1 MTNKTDAIERQVF
14 MDSIDNDKFLNEAL
28 PTYFEL
34 ETIEQIEAIT
44 DKVRYRMLLLVTEK
58 AMTSAQLARA
68 LNITRQRAYYHLKVL
83 EKNKIVH
90 LVGTKLVGEMLE
102 KYYRAYGFIH
112 SYTALVNRYYQTET
126 QPEIN
131 RLLKAVN
138 NFVLTLVNEARDYVL
153 QDDFFEYFQL
163 SYQFDSPYLL
173 TPQQAQ
179 TLRTEIITLC
189 KRYLEID
196 HQNRLSENRESF
208 IRLRNSVFLSPVPKE
223 FTNILNSPGSPQDS

>member
-1 MTNKTDAIERQVF
+1 MDMTG
-14 MDSIDNDKFLNEAL
+14 DNKFLDEAL

-34 ETIEQIEAIT
+34 ESVEQIEAIT
-44 DKVRYRMLLLVTEK
+44 IQVRYRMLVLLTEK

-90 LVGTKLVGEMLE
+90 LVGTQLVGEMLE

-112 SYTALVNRYYQTET
+112 SYHALVNRYYQTEP
-126 QPEIN
+126 QSEIN
-131 RLLKAVN
+131 RLLKAIN
-138 NFVLTLVNEARDYVL
+138 NFVLTLVNEARDNVL
-153 QDDFFEYFQL
+153 QDDFFEHFQL

-179 TLRTEIITLC
+179 TLRSEMISLC
-189 KRYLEID
+189 NHYLAID
-196 HQNRLSENRESF
+196 HQNRLSEDRGSF
-208 IRLRNSVFLSPVPKE
+208 IRLRNSVFLNPVPKE
-223 FTNILNSPGSPQDS
+223 FTNILNSPDFPEDA

>member
-1 MTNKTDAIERQVF
+1 
-14 MDSIDNDKFLNEAL
+14 MDTSGDHKFLDEAL

-34 ETIEQIEAIT
+34 ENVEQIEAIT
-44 DKVRYRMLLLVTEK
+44 DKIRYRMLILITEK

-83 EKNKIVH
+83 EKNKIVR
-90 LVGTKLVGEMLE
+90 LVGTQLVGEMLE

-138 NFVLTLVNEARDYVL
+138 NFVITLLNEARDNVL
-153 QDDFFEYFQL
+153 QDDFLEHFQL

-179 TLRTEIITLC
+179 TLRSEIVSLC

-196 HQNRLSENRESF
+196 HQNRLSKNREPYV
-208 IRLRNSVFLSPVPKE
+208 RLRNSVFLSPVPKE
-223 FTNILNSPGSPQDS
+223 FTNILNSPDLPLDS

>member
-1 MTNKTDAIERQVF
+1 
-14 MDSIDNDKFLNEAL
+14 MDSPGDTNFLDTAL
-28 PTYFEL
+28 PTYYEL
-34 ETIEQIEAIT
+34 KNIEQIEAIT
-44 DKVRYRMLLLVTEK
+44 DKIRYRMLILLTEK

-83 EKNKIVH
+83 EKNEIVH
-90 LVGTKLVGEMLE
+90 LVGTQLVGEMLE

-138 NFVLTLVNEARDYVL
+138 NFVITLLNEARDNVL
-153 QDDFFEYFQL
+153 QEDFLEHFQL

-173 TPQQAQ
+173 TLQQAQ
-179 TLRTEIITLC
+179 SLRSEIVDLC

-196 HQNRLSENRESF
+196 HQNRLSEKRESF
-208 IRLRNSVFLSPVPKE
+208 IRLRNSVFLSPFPKG
-223 FTNILNSPGSPQDS
+223 FSDILNSPDSPQES

>member
-1 MTNKTDAIERQVF
+1 
-14 MDSIDNDKFLNEAL
+14 MDMAGDKKFLDEAL

-34 ETIEQIEAIT
+34 ESIEQIEAIT
-44 DKVRYRMLLLVTEK
+44 IQVRYRMLILLTEK

-83 EKNKIVH
+83 EKNKIVR
-90 LVGTKLVGEMLE
+90 LVGTQLVGEMLE

-112 SYTALVNRYYQTET
+112 SYTALVNRYYQTES
-126 QPEIN
+126 QSEIN
-131 RLLKAVN
+131 RLLKAIN
-138 NFVLTLVNEARDYVL
+138 NFVLTLVNEARDNVL
-153 QDDFFEYFQL
+153 QDDFYEHFQL

-208 IRLRNSVFLSPVPKE
+208 IRLRNSVFLNPVPKE
-223 FTNILNSPGSPQDS
+223 FTDILNAPDFPQDS

>member
-1 MTNKTDAIERQVF
+1 
-14 MDSIDNDKFLNEAL
+14 MDIPVDKKFLNEAL

-44 DKVRYRMLLLVTEK
+44 DKVRYRMLILLTEK

-90 LVGTKLVGEMLE
+90 LVGTQLVGEMLE
-102 KYYRAYGFIH
+102 KYYRAFGFIH
-112 SYTALVNRYYQTET
+112 SYTALVNRYYQNET
-126 QPEIN
+126 QLEIN
-131 RLLKAVN
+131 HLLKAIN
-138 NFVLTLVNEARDYVL
+138 NFVITLLNEARDNVL
-153 QDDFFEYFQL
+153 QEDFLEHFQL

-179 TLRTEIITLC
+179 TLRSEIISLC

-196 HQNRLSENRESF
+196 HQNRLSNNQEAF

-223 FTNILNSPGSPQDS
+223 LTDILNSQELPQDS